1 MLPVP
6 PETFISIL
14 PSTSPKHPRLELS
27 ATRSIIISSGWVII
41 HSSEL
46 IGQPLASVTR
56 TEYVPAPK
64 LLISWLFWPVIG
76 MPLSIDPSYHWYV
89 YGCVPPSTS
98 ISIFPF
104 WSLKHRRF
112 INEVS
117 SEIVIVISVGS
128 SIANDRF
135 LEQKL
140 LSVTITSYVPAT
152 RLFIFGEFTLEKSML
167 LSSTSVPFQ
176 LYE

>member
-27 ATRSIIISSGWVII
+27 ATRSIIISAGWVMI
-41 HSSEL
+41 HSSEP

-64 LLISWLFWPVIG
+64 LLISWLFWPAIG
-76 MPLSIDPSYHWYV
+76 VPSSTDPSYHWYE
-89 YGCVPPSTS
+89 YSGVPPSTF

-104 WSLKHRRF
+104 WSLKHKRF
-112 INEVS
+112 RNEVS
-117 SEIVIVISVGS
+117 LSSEISTPGGSKIVNS
-128 SIANDRF
+128 SMVEHWF
-135 LEQKL
+135 E
-140 LSVTITSYVPAT
+140 SITLT
-152 RLFIFGEFTLEKSML
+152 E
-167 LSSTSVPFQ
+167 
-176 LYE
+176 

>member
-1 MLPVP
+1 M
-6 PETFISIL
+6 
-14 PSTSPKHPRLELS
+14 
-27 ATRSIIISSGWVII
+27 I
-41 HSSEL
+41 HSSEF
-46 IGQPLASVTR
+46 IGQPLASVTK

-76 MPLSIDPSYHWYV
+76 VPSSTDPSYHWYV
-89 YGCVPPSTS
+89 YGSVPPSTNT
-98 ISIFPF
+98 SIFPF

-128 SIANDRF
+128 SIVNDRS

-140 LSVTITSYVPAT
+140 LSVTTTSYVPAT
-152 RLFIFGEFTLEKSML
+152 RLFIFGEFALDKSML
-167 LSSTSVPFQ
+167 LSSISVPFQ